1 MGEFDDT
8 SIDSTPDVSEPEV
21 DTSIDDSVDFSDDSF
36 SEEDME
42 DVNAE
47 IQEAYDEYDLAREET
62 AEETEPEE
70 SDTTTSTDSWP
81 EDAGV
86 GEPSNE
92 YSMSSNEYN
101 EEPEEE
107 NDVYNEW
114 SEDDGGAAAN
124 EQARKELEEF
134 SRLQKEQEE
143 QAEAERAEQAEVER
157 VEQKETERAEQEDYD
172 KQYAEMSDR
181 YRDLD
186 NQYQNIKNDIEM
198 SRTPEEQEYWQK
210 RGDDVWNERDKLGA
224 EMDALNN
231 KRNNKMYY
239 FKKLQLWDYFTKI
252 QMR

>member
-1 MGEFDDT
+1 
-8 SIDSTPDVSEPEV
+8 
-21 DTSIDDSVDFSDDSF
+21 
-36 SEEDME
+36 
-42 DVNAE
+42 
-47 IQEAYDEYDLAREET
+47 
-62 AEETEPEE
+62 
-70 SDTTTSTDSWP
+70 
-81 EDAGV
+81 
-86 GEPSNE
+86 
-92 YSMSSNEYN
+92 MSSNEYN

-114 SEDDGGAAAN
+114 SEDDGGAAVN

-231 KRNNKMYY
+231 KRNNK
-239 FKKLQLWDYFTKI
+239 
-252 QMR
+252 